1 MIERDKQNE
10 LYTQVF
16 KRIFS
21 TTDDGKI
28 LDKFLRAKCNVD
40 NSSVCITNPN
50 AQQTAFNEGK
60 RKVYL
65 DLMWY
70 INEEYLRKEEND

>member
-10 LYTQVF
+10 LITQAL
-16 KRIFS
+16 KRIWQS
-21 TTDDGKI
+21 DDGKV
-28 LDKFLRAKCNVD
+28 LDKLLRRKCNVD
-40 NSSVCITNPN
+40 ISTMCWQSPD
-50 AQQTAFNEGK
+50 ALQTAGEEGK

-70 INEEYLRKEEND
+70 KNEEYLRKEEND

>member
-10 LYTQVF
+10 KYTQAF
-16 KRIFS
+16 KRIWMS
-21 TTDDGKI
+21 DDGKV
-28 LDKFLRAKCNVD
+28 LDEFLKRKCKVND
-40 NSSVCITNPN
+40 SSVCLSNPN
-50 AQQTAFNEGK
+50 AQQTAFNEGM

-70 INEEYLRKEEND
+70 KEERYLRKEEND

>member
-10 LYTQVF
+10 LYTQAF
-16 KRIFS
+16 KRIFL
-21 TTDDGKI
+21 TDDGKV

-40 NSSVCITNPN
+40 NSSVCIANPN

-70 INEEYLRKEEND
+70 KNEEYLRKEENG

>member
-1 MIERDKQNE
+1 MIERDKQNK
-10 LYTQVF
+10 LYTQAF
-16 KRIFS
+16 KRIFL
-21 TTDDGKI
+21 TDDGKV
-28 LDKFLRAKCNVD
+28 LDKFLRTKCNVD
-40 NSSVCITNPN
+40 ISSVCLQNPN

-70 INEEYLRKEEND
+70 INEGYLRKEENAE